1 MSYSY
6 DRRAAAPSKK
16 RLEMFAREFA
26 ADYGYPLGSCD
37 LNRGDCDT
45 MSNVFLDYLDD
56 SGVAGNLLTGAG
68 FIPPLGRDA
77 NPMWVM
83 LTGDKAFKKGDKGL
97 THVVVQVGKWVVDLT
112 GAQFGS
118 TFKDPIYPVSKFKSR
133 WQQTSYAGRA
143 DRGLNNIRR
152 MLLRGDL

>member
-1 MSYSY
+1 MAYSY
-6 DRRAAAPSKK
+6 DRRGAAPSKK
-16 RLEMFAREFA
+16 RLEGFAREFA
-26 ADYGYPLGSCD
+26 TDFSYPLGSCD
-37 LNRGDCDT
+37 LGRGDCDT

-56 SGVAGNLLTGAG
+56 AGVAGNLLAGDG

-97 THVVVQVGKWVVDLT
+97 NHVVVQVGKWVVDLT

-118 TFKDPIYPVSKFKSR
+118 AFKDPIYPVSVFKSR
-133 WQQTSYAGRA
+133 WQQTGYTNRA
-143 DRGLNNIRR
+143 NRDINNLRR
-152 MLLRGDL
+152 MLLRGEL